1 MKILAVCS
9 SLDLRYPFSCT
20 PSWWQ
25 MFKGLYEIGVEVV
38 AIPYQSYGI
47 ESLWWKVYDNPA
59 QLEGA
64 GFATVRRFMRRFIKP
79 RKGEANDKHSSK
91 ESLADKLTR
100 TLANALVRPKWQRCL
115 SSILERERDVDAIVI
130 FTVPLNH
137 LRGLP
142 SYLKMRYNVPVFY
155 YDGDI
160 PASLPT
166 LEGFTSGFRIYQG
179 ADLTEYDAFI
189 SNSKGGAAELR
200 RMGARQVH
208 VLYYGAD
215 PAVFSPIDVDQDIDV
230 FFYGHGYEY
239 RRQWIEA
246 MMVEP
251 SKKLPQ
257 YRFALRGTAFDI
269 ELGRTERLPYASFS
283 KLREYAC
290 RSRINLN
297 ITREAHASVY
307 ASSSARLF
315 ELASLGC
322 CIVSNPVE
330 GLEEWF
336 EPGKEIF
343 AVQSAEEALATYRRL
358 LSDGRERREV
368 GRRARERVLRE
379 HTYRQRAREL
389 VRIVQGG

>member
-1 MKILAVCS
+1 
-9 SLDLRYPFSCT
+9 
-20 PSWWQ
+20 

-47 ESLWWKVYDNPA
+47 ESLWWRAYDNPA

-64 GFATVRRFMRRFIKP
+64 GFATVRRFMRRFKP
-79 RKGEANDKHSSK
+79 EKGEANRKHSSR

-100 TLANALVRPKWQRCL
+100 TLANALVRPKWERCL
-115 SSILERERDVDAIVI
+115 SSILERERDIDAIII

-142 SYLKMRYNVPVFY
+142 SDLRMRYNIPILY

-166 LEGFTSGFRIYQG
+166 FEGFASGFRIYQG

-189 SNSKGGAAELR
+189 SNSKGGAAELKR
-200 RMGARQVH
+200 IGARRVH

-215 PAVFSPIDVDQDIDV
+215 PAVFSPVDVDQDIDV

-239 RRQWIEA
+239 RRQWIDA
-246 MMVEP
+246 MIVEP

-283 KLREYAC
+283 KLREYVC

-297 ITREAHASVY
+297 ITREAHASVC

-343 AVQSAEEALATYRRL
+343 AVHSAEEALATYRRL

-379 HTYRQRAREL
+379 HTYQHRAREL

>member
-38 AIPYQSYGI
+38 AIPYQSHGI
-47 ESLWWKVYDNPA
+47 ESLWWKAYDNPA

-64 GFATVRRFMRRFIKP
+64 GFATVRRFMRRFRKP
-79 RKGEANDKHSSK
+79 GKGEANPKHSSR

-115 SSILERERDVDAIVI
+115 SSILEQEKDVDAIII

-142 SYLKMRYNVPVFY
+142 SYLKTRYSIPVLY
-155 YDGDI
+155 YDGDV
-160 PASLPT
+160 PASLPAF
-166 LEGFTSGFRIYQG
+166 EGFASGFRIYQG

-189 SNSKGGAAELR
+189 SNSKGGAAELK

-215 PAVFSPIDVDQDIDV
+215 PAVFSPVDVDQDIDV

-246 MMVEP
+246 MIVEP
-251 SKKLPQ
+251 SRKLPQ

-297 ITREAHASVY
+297 ITRQAHASVY

-315 ELASLGC
+315 ELAAMGC

-330 GLEEWF
+330 GLGEWF
-336 EPGKEIF
+336 EPGREIF
-343 AVQSAEEALATYRRL
+343 AVHSAEEALATYRQL
-358 LSDGRERREV
+358 LTDEEERREV

-379 HTYRQRAREL
+379 HTYQKRAREL
-389 VRIVQGG
+389 VRIVQGR